1 MSTML
6 YALGRWC
13 FRMRRRVVLVW
24 LGILVLL
31 GGLAGLLHTGFNE
44 EFEIP
49 GTPSQVALDQLYMT
63 FPEVAG
69 TRATMVIVPPEGTTV
84 DSPGF
89 RAFVENELDRLDDLE
104 VVDTVASPYDDLI
117 DGLINDD
124 RSAALVNLT
133 LTVDP
138 VEVTDEELQPL
149 LDIADE
155 IEADL
160 PAGSQVA
167 MGGDAFAVEI
177 PGLSITEVFGVIVA
191 LIVLLVTLGSAIA
204 AGMPIV
210 TALWGVGASSLLM
223 LAATG
228 VMTISST
235 TPILSVMLGLA
246 VGIDYALFILT
257 RHREQLGEGLDAE
270 ESAARSLATAGS
282 AIVFAG
288 ITCII
293 ALVGL
298 AVARIPFL
306 TVMGVFAAIG
316 VGLAV
321 LIAMTILPAFMGFA
335 GERLRPRAQKSRAQ
349 KSRGRRA
356 EDEPSEMPQR
366 AEPKRAGRGFLSTWV
381 HWAITWPWL
390 TVIVIVVALG
400 ALSVPGKDLQLS
412 LPNPGQ
418 NSIGSPERET
428 YDLTAEKFG
437 PGYNGPLIVTA
448 EIIQS
453 TDPLGLMDDL
463 KREVESVPGVKL
475 VALATPNP
483 NADTGFIQVIPETA
497 PDDPATTE
505 LVEHIRELQPRW
517 EEQYGV
523 PTAVTGMT
531 AVQIDISTRLAQA
544 LLPFGIFV
552 VGLSLV
558 LLTMVFRSIAIPI
571 KTALGYLL
579 SVGSAFG
586 ATVIVF
592 HHGIGM
598 QVINLEQPQ
607 AVISFYPI
615 LLMGILFGL
624 AMDYEVFLVAR
635 MREEYMHGADAES
648 AIRLG
653 FVGSGKVVIATAS
666 IMVAVFAFFVPEGM
680 GAIKAIA
687 FGLAIGVT
695 VDAFIVRMT
704 LVPAVMKL
712 LGDKAWWIPKWL
724 DERLPT
730 FDVEGDAMTR
740 MVNLQ
745 EWGSGRAV
753 RVEGFAPHTPAS
765 GNLCAPIDLDVPHGD
780 VLVVQSDRRRRLP
793 LLYALAGRLRG
804 TVGTAKVL
812 GRLLPEQSAQVRRQV
827 ALIDGS
833 TAEDLRA
840 DLERALRRHTPMI
853 VIDAADALP
862 TADDRDALADLLAGR
877 LGDDEQPTVV
887 LGVADLDVVEPLIT
901 TTYHTIELLSDHHRA
916 AELVTAG
923 GQ

>member
-24 LGILVLL
+24 LGVLVLL

-69 TRATMVIVPPEGTTV
+69 TRATMVIVPPEGTAV
-84 DSPGF
+84 DSPEF
-89 RAFVENELDRLDDLE
+89 RSLVENELDRLDDLE
-104 VVDTVASPYDDLI
+104 IVDTVASPYDDLI

-149 LDIADE
+149 LDFADE

-167 MGGDAFAVEI
+167 MGGDAFAIEI

-204 AGMPIV
+204 AGMPII

-321 LIAMTILPAFMGFA
+321 LIAMTVLPAFMGFA
-335 GERLRPRAQKSRAQ
+335 GERLRPRTQKSRAQ
-349 KSRGRRA
+349 KSRGSRA
-356 EDEPSEMPQR
+356 EASETSQQ
-366 AEPKRAGRGFLSTWV
+366 AEPKPSGRGFLGTWV
-381 HWAITWPWL
+381 HWAIKWPWL

-418 NSIGSPERET
+418 NSTGSPERET

-463 KREVESVPGVKL
+463 KREVDAVPGVKL

-505 LVEHIRELQPRW
+505 LVERIRELQPRW
-517 EEQYGV
+517 EEQYGA

-592 HHGIGM
+592 HHGIGK
-598 QVINLEQPQ
+598 QIINLEQPQ

-635 MREEYMHGADAES
+635 MREEYMHGADAQS

-653 FVGSGKVVIATAS
+653 FVGSGRVVIATAS

-687 FGLAIGVT
+687 FGLAIGVA

-712 LGDKAWWIPKWL
+712 LGDKAWWIPRWL

-740 MVNLQ
+740 LVKLQ
-745 EWGSGRAV
+745 DWGSDRAV

-765 GNLCAPIDLDVPHGD
+765 GNLCAPIDLDVPRGD

-812 GRLLPEQSAQVRRQV
+812 GFLLPEQSAQVRGQV

-833 TAEDLRA
+833 TADDLRA

-877 LGDDEQPTVV
+877 LGADERPTIV
-887 LGVADLDVVEPLIT
+887 LGVADLDVVKPFIT